1 MKQKI
6 TPSKGKT
13 ISVSPKFAQICGE
26 SIFSMSRTNLLSL
39 EKKDFSLSEIIGIL
53 PSKDMITADQFQKE
67 VEENDLVPL
76 NPKQIEAI
84 FKNEEKTRSIKKIAL

>member
-26 SIFSMSRTNLLSL
+26 SNFSMSRTNLLSL

-53 PSKDMITADQFQKE
+53 PSEDKITADQFQKE

-84 FKNEEKTRSIKKIAL
+84 YKNEEKLVQL